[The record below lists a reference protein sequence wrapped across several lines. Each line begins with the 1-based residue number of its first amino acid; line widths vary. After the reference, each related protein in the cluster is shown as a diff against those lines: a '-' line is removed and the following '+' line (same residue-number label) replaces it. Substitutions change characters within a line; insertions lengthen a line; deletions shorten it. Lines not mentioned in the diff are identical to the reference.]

1 MNRQLNI
8 NLLNVSSNLKAT
20 IEIPSCLGILENPT
34 DVAQKGFG
42 CIRVMTQEDGDKRIV
57 WDNNDFAQISEAKNM
72 FDNLVMQGLVPY
84 CVGDNGR
91 AADVMIEFDPY
102 AEEIIFCPMHMAVGG

>member
-1 MNRQLNI
+1 MIRQLNI
-8 NLLNVSSNLKAT
+8 GLFDSKTNLKTT
-20 IEIPSCLGILENPT
+20 INIPDCLEVLENPT
-34 DVAQKGFG
+34 DIAKKGFG

-72 FDNLVMQGLVPY
+72 FDNLVLQGLVPY
-84 CVGDNGR
+84 CVGHDGN
-91 AADVMIEFDPY
+91 AADIMIEFDPY